1 MSAMTLL
8 QDGSAVL
15 SGGLVGFVLGLIGGG
30 GSILAVPLLI
40 YVVGVASPH
49 IAIGTSAVAVA
60 AAAALNLFYHARAA
74 TVRWPCAAAFS
85 AAGVIGAAF
94 GARLG
99 QSFDGQKLLALFG
112 ALMLVVG
119 VLMFLPRRAGDAP
132 DVHLSRA
139 NAARLLPGL
148 FGTGF
153 AVGGFSG
160 FFGIGGGFLV
170 VPGLIGATAMPM
182 LNAIG
187 SSLVSVTAF
196 GLTTAASYAYAG
208 LVNWPVAA
216 LFVAGAALGGFGG
229 SRLAGRLAGSRRL
242 LQRLFAVLVVAVG
255 LYVVARGLL
264 AL

>member
-60 AAAALNLFYHARAA
+60 AAAALNLIYHARAA

-99 QSFDGQKLLALFG
+99 LSFDGQKLLALFG
-112 ALMLVVG
+112 APMPRVCCPGSLAP
-119 VLMFLPRRAGDAP
+119 VLPSA
-132 DVHLSRA
+132 VSRA
-139 NAARLLPGL
+139 FSASAA
-148 FGTGF
+148 
-153 AVGGFSG
+153 VFS
-160 FFGIGGGFLV
+160 
-170 VPGLIGATAMPM
+170 
-182 LNAIG
+182 
-187 SSLVSVTAF
+187 SSPA
-196 GLTTAASYAYAG
+196 
-208 LVNWPVAA
+208 
-216 LFVAGAALGGFGG
+216 
-229 SRLAGRLAGSRRL
+229 
-242 LQRLFAVLVVAVG
+242 
-255 LYVVARGLL
+255 
-264 AL
+264 